1 MFQHQGAIFTR
12 FIKNR
17 GSFVQHVLQ
26 MPVTLA
32 VIKNL
37 KILQLQLLTS
47 TVHTAV
53 ITKNINGPL
62 VLLKT
67 QLFIFPGL
75 CIQTSLTI
83 HDPM

>member
-26 MPVTLA
+26 VPVTLA

-37 KILQLQLLTS
+37 KILQFQLLTS
-47 TVHTAV
+47 AVHTAV
-53 ITKNINGPL
+53 ITTYIKG
-62 VLLKT
+62 LL
-67 QLFIFPGL
+67 
-75 CIQTSLTI
+75 
-83 HDPM
+83 